1 MAVAASP
8 ALVHGLSGNGAA
20 AQVSSAPLAAELTFL
35 GTGTSMGVPTLGCPC
50 AVCHSADERNNRLRS
65 SIALRFANRAVLI
78 DTGPDFRTQ
87 ALRAGVHEIDAV
99 LYTHGHADH
108 VLGFDDLRP
117 LTLSKPGRLPL
128 YADDP
133 TADTIERIFD
143 YTFTK
148 RDRYPTS
155 ARVDLHRLS
164 SEPGTTLSLFGA
176 CFERI
181 PVIHGRNTIA
191 GYRFGRAAYLTDMSD
206 LPQASFERLRGLD
219 IVILDAL
226 RREPHPSHSHLD
238 NSIAIAARIGAKQT
252 YFTHISHDLDHG
264 PTEADLPHGVHLAYD
279 GLRLNFDIADGVS
292 NACVEAA

>member
-1 MAVAASP
+1 
-8 ALVHGLSGNGAA
+8 
-20 AQVSSAPLAAELTFL
+20 
-35 GTGTSMGVPTLGCPC
+35 MGVPTLGCPC
-50 AVCHSADERNNRLRS
+50 EVCHSTDSRNNRMRS
-65 SIALRFANRAVLI
+65 SIALQFAGRVVLI

-87 ALRAGVHEIDAV
+87 ALRAGIDHLDAV

-117 LTLSKPGRLPL
+117 LTFGKTNRLPL

-164 SEPGTTLSLFGA
+164 SEAGTSLELFGA

-181 PVIHGRNTIA
+181 PVIHGRNVIA

-206 LPQASFERLRGLD
+206 IPEASFDRLRDLD
-219 IVILDAL
+219 IVVLDAL

-238 NSIAIAARIGAKQT
+238 NSIALAARIGAKKT
-252 YFTHISHDLDHG
+252 YFTHISHDLDHAATEENL
-264 PTEADLPHGVHLAYD
+264 PTNVHLAYD
-279 GLRLNFDIADGVS
+279 GLRLNFQIAD
-292 NACVEAA
+292 EAAA